1 MAYVDEWGNLKD
13 DFYVN
18 RGYHNR
24 PAARTVD
31 NPGGGPIYPSDS
43 DYPSPFGTDLFD
55 RVEAPSKGKQFL
67 DGVVASALGSVGGL
81 AGQALQQGP
90 GGFVGGLAG
99 DAAKKGLGG
108 LIGGIGG
115 TFL

>member
-13 DFYVN
+13 DFYVD
-18 RGYHNR
+18 RGYHNK
-24 PAARTVD
+24 PAKHKVLG
-31 NPGGGPIYPSDS
+31 PYGGPKYPSDS

-55 RVEAPSKGKQFL
+55 RVEAPTKGKQFL

-81 AGQALQQGP
+81 AGNALQQGP
-90 GGFVGGLAG
+90 SGLVGGLAG